1 MLNRIVEMFKGIW
14 HYIEN
19 LRLTVTDLNERV
31 IKAQENIETI
41 KKIILMWKGET
52 MFKRLDS
59 ERKEPLLD
67 LRGIFILISRGSVVL
82 EDSMLNDFNEE
93 WSLTKSIE
101 KFSLKMARD
110 KN

>member
-1 MLNRIVEMFKGIW
+1 MFSGIW

-41 KKIILMWKGET
+41 KKIILMWKGEP

-59 ERKEPLLD
+59 DRKEPLLD
-67 LRGIFILISRGSVVL
+67 LRGLV
-82 EDSMLNDFNEE
+82 
-93 WSLTKSIE
+93 
-101 KFSLKMARD
+101 
-110 KN
+110 